1 MTGRLDRPYSK
12 TIVLAF
18 RGFSSGGQGQLRNA
32 SQSVGVFGEPA
43 AVTVREV
50 DQRIHV
56 NLAGRWTIDHAK
68 ALDEALL
75 ADPRLQAVAVAEI
88 DLTGLT
94 RLDAA
99 GAYLI
104 HRTERVLLDQGADVS
119 IIGGEARHRA
129 LIAVAGN
136 GVATLMKPEQSRN
149 RVASAFALIGAAVAG
164 IAHDTVDLTGF
175 LGRVTVAGLNA
186 ALHPGRFRW
195 TSFVHHIEHIGFRAL
210 PIISLICLL
219 IGAVVMQ
226 QGALQLQ
233 PYGADLYA
241 VNLVGILSLREIGVL
256 LTSIMVAGRSGAA
269 ITAEIGA
276 MKMREE
282 VDALRVLGL
291 DPVATLVLP
300 RLAALLVALPILTFV
315 GDLMCLGGG
324 FLVAKF
330 RLGLDLSEYAGR
342 LQTDANLQHFLVGM
356 IKAPF
361 AAIAIG
367 LIGAVEGLKVRGSA
381 ESLGLRTTAAVVKA
395 IFVVIVLDAVF
406 ALFLSSLG
414 I

>member
-1 MTGRLDRPYSK
+1 ME
-12 TIVLAF
+12 LAT
-18 RGFSSGGQGQLRNA
+18 
-32 SQSVGVFGEPA
+32 VK
-43 AVTVREV
+43 VREG
-50 DQRIHV
+50 
-56 NLAGRWTIDHAK
+56 AGRYDVVVSGSWTIDQAEV
-68 ALDEALL
+68 LDRALL
-75 ADPRLQAVAVAEI
+75 ADPLLRTKPGVGSAEI
-88 DLTGLT
+88 NLAGLT

-104 HRTERVLLDQGADVS
+104 CRTERNLSASGAEVALV
-119 IIGGEARHRA
+119 GGEEKHRA
-129 LIAVAGN
+129 LIAVVSN
-136 GVATLMKPEQSRN
+136 GAESAADQRQSRN
-149 RVASAFALIGAAVAG
+149 PVAAALALVGSSVAG
-164 IAHDTVDLTGF
+164 LVRDTVDLTGF
-175 LGRVTVAGLNA
+175 LGRVTVAGLRA
-186 ALHPGRFRW
+186 LLHPVGFRW

-256 LTSIMVAGRSGAA
+256 LTAIMVAGRSGAA

-300 RLAALLVALPILTFV
+300 RLAALLIALPILTFA
-315 GDLMCLGGG
+315 GDLMCLAGG
-324 FLVAKF
+324 FLVAKV
-330 RLGLDLSEYAGR
+330 RLGLDFWEYTGR
-342 LQTDANLQHFLVGM
+342 LQTEANLRHFLVGM
-356 IKAPF
+356 IKTPF
-361 AAIAIG
+361 AALAIG
-367 LIGAVEGLKVRGSA
+367 LISAVEGLKVRGSA

-406 ALFLSSLG
+406 ALFLSSVG
-414 I
+414 V